1 MVISTNL
8 GYLGSQR
15 GSYFLKKKKGSY
27 ESLNGTQLLP
37 HTKSTNQIS
46 IWENDYAKKDWS
58 TDHMAF
64 EAL

>member
-27 ESLNGTQLLP
+27 ESLSGTQLIP
-37 HTKSTNQIS
+37 RIKSTNQIS
-46 IWENDYAKKDWS
+46 IWENDYAKKD
-58 TDHMAF
+58 
-64 EAL
+64 

>member
-15 GSYFLKKKKGSY
+15 GSYLLKKKKGSY
-27 ESLNGTQLLP
+27 ESLSGTQLLP

-46 IWENDYAKKDWS
+46 IWENDYAKKD
-58 TDHMAF
+58 
-64 EAL
+64 